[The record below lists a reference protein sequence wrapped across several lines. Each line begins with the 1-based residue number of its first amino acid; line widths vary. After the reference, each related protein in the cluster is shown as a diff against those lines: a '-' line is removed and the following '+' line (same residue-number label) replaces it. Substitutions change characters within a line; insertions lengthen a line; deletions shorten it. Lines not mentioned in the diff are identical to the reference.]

1 MEQVKAKKRSRK
13 KQQPHHTG
21 ETSTDSGAVTTNV
34 EPSGA
39 VNKPLCES
47 TRTSDNCDASFAA
60 HDVVARPDNA
70 RSPSYAETDD
80 ERPNE
85 ACHLETSTGRSTAAT
100 SEVLHGEPTGL
111 GGTDPQQSSCAAVRR
126 ERQSDEEHNI
136 AQPSKAP
143 VLTVQPVV
151 QNEDLSTA
159 PISTVQPE
167 IQTEGLSTAQLEKA
181 PIVTVQPEVKTE
193 ELSTAQLAE
202 TPISTVQPEVPTAPN
217 ECFGNLYAFPNSP
230 GAKSSVNFHDSGIEE
245 SAAATARCDDALG
258 RGKSF
263 GRLYPELSEIPE
275 SRTTMRPFTEEQ
287 VIALYQNA
295 WLKERKTLVA
305 EFVSLNQEKRLNH
318 HELYKLLE
326 NYQRSRE
333 LLAATV
339 CTVRELEEDIGKH
352 EACVWDI
359 VPDVVTGKGRCADNK
374 RVTGEHYFQRALYN
388 DDAASLLTSSSQKLL
403 KLLGEKHVLHVH
415 NASTLRIQIDYY
427 FQVIL
432 DKSTFRDIP
441 KNMPISAGT
450 QPQLTEDVAEL
461 RTCISVLFVFLRKA
475 VQDEVFVNDVQSWL
489 RMLASLLLRVA
500 SRADHF
506 FLLSHVL
513 RCPPGIHKWAISLVQ
528 VPSPLPW
535 NEHTDWHQA
544 TLGCPQL
551 DYALAALATVLLPV
565 EHREE
570 YLQPLQSAMEAAA
583 GQDPWV
589 VLDSDGEEDEPPSV
603 VHWRENDVV
612 ALVNQVPFAA
622 IFRHLLLVTPEDYDV
637 TRSSETS
644 VLKLIA
650 VASQLVS
657 IFHTGLKTYNHSRY
671 RQLTKRISRLIR
683 HTVQYVSDHWR
694 CFRLMQAQSAG
705 DSALL
710 MRLQIEYDQFFLRSV
725 NCIFYSQSTG
735 AWQFMAIL
743 PYTSVSTVMLWQ
755 LLWLLHNSY
764 QEEVQKTLLAPS
776 EICEKLQDKSHKLCF
791 EEKLCSMPQSEVY
804 FLMTSFANMAAS
816 REEEG
821 RAFTHIVAIEIFQIT
836 YLNRN
841 LRQQFAKEGRDLLSS
856 LAQKQPCVVSVLL
869 DAIDDHMMA
878 LGTMACYLMQAMPLH
893 LWLPD
898 KQDLDVIAHF
908 LLYYPLD
915 SPQSQLARLLIEN
928 LNYGFAGQGQ
938 LFLNQ
943 SLHQQLALLLLEA
956 YEKICVP
963 FEAAGYVY
971 KQVRYLSYLATGTS
985 GESSTPMGFVSWIW
999 TIMFRLKLHAFD
1011 TRHQGQLRLILD
1023 ENPPQDIAPDL
1034 EQCEWLHPIFRA
1046 SKNPCPPAVFLSISV
1061 GSIGHYREQVL
1072 SAGLKLLSSLTLG
1085 EQFAAAVKCICHIIP
1100 LFYLRQEMLTASQQ
1114 FLEDLQRL
1122 VLADNTYLAAA
1133 KSLVGSEQPG
1143 CVLKQLA
1150 ATMTS
1155 HIYQAKQW
1163 GLPSLP
1169 IKLWT
1174 LLLFHLPDI
1183 PMHRAVYKS
1192 KGRENVIYLLDIL
1205 VQLAYFEADCFESAV
1220 AQLTELL
1227 ANLAAPSASQS
1238 MMRTVFSYM
1247 LGSQTASWPA
1257 VVPLNSV
1264 PQFPWFA
1271 LAGMLAE
1278 AQLPEVASAWKA
1290 LLSAMAQSP
1299 QMSVEILMRKTMQAP
1314 LDVHLLYRWA
1324 NQALQTEADHPALP
1338 LIWQQF
1344 FFLYLQ
1350 RCPNGNSVGPR
1361 FFESAR
1367 YFPLLKK
1374 LKRRLNELADHCFQ
1388 QCTTKEGPLKDL
1400 CETLL
1405 KMYRTFGLWLE
1416 EPRLQTSSIDFSA
1429 LPSQYCPEALCAIIQ
1444 GNNQPWHHLV
1454 SMEHGR
1460 SELQSL
1466 LQAEEPRVSHPC
1478 RNRQPC
1484 EDSSEERIISRLK
1497 MYEGPMPAPAVPTLR
1512 PIIPAVPYHAPQVQE
1527 LVSTQLKVLLG
1538 HASTVTSQLDKLTK
1552 LDRVCREQLLPALYD
1567 NVAAYVHLAVP
1578 CDYREECKG
1587 PLHLRLQYYEA
1598 RQATG
1603 IMHKVEQN
1611 RTEWIATLTEV
1622 RRPPPHACCCAQVQL
1637 EACLTQLVQRHRQ
1650 ASSATKEALEALG
1663 SQLFFYLVGSLH
1675 KEMVDYAPTRQ
1686 FITLCL
1692 DMVGEEFVS
1701 NRADQCLP
1709 VLLAILND
1717 PSTVGH
1723 VAPFFSP
1730 TAANED
1736 QYALM
1741 YRSVSSCIVPSLYN
1755 AVFVLL
1761 SKFELPCW
1769 LTSCQPNRAVREQLL
1784 ESIETALCKCSINP
1798 PKALLPLIEV
1808 FHVHLHNL
1816 LLFHFPEHYS
1826 VVLAMLLRG
1835 TVSCSIPVATW
1846 AVFLQALGYCM
1857 PDEVAKEY
1865 DEEYAKHQCYLS
1877 LSETTDT
1884 INAAVN
1890 SFAELRHSDAST
1902 VKNGLY
1908 NRVKPFLP
1916 VLPRFFTVIAH
1927 CYIWEYLKAPNENLQ
1942 EAAKTVLL
1950 LYGPWLELSDGKS
1963 MYVPWLPGDAEEA
1976 ACMANSLATV
1986 LAFFHRC
1993 CHDTWNVNVLSL
2005 VWQHYFVKYVW
2016 TDPPD
2021 YVIVAVQNAFGMLPW
2036 SHFSPS
2042 VDDMR
2047 LACKLLEGKY
2057 SSHLNF
2063 LVKVF
2068 VEVPW
2073 KERLHHVQQLMPECV
2088 AEYYSCFAEL
2098 ISTLAW
2104 REDMTTFVASTLGP
2118 LQKHEWGILPVE
2130 LVHRIQKIFACN
2142 CDVHKL
2148 VKQSSCTSR
2157 TMLEFVAVM
2166 SCMVPSSSSRDSSK
2180 QLAFVNTLV
2189 DLYGSAL
2196 PAADVQDVTLLLPQL
2211 LDQCQS
2217 VQCSVA
2223 ILGRALSLLDSS
2235 CKGSA
2240 QEQALRGGLLPWL
2253 DTRSGHPVLLAILA
2267 AACTNLASVHHLV
2280 FVSEACL
2287 SAFFEG
2293 NAAADGGWGQAAGAF
2308 RVPELTLAVFR
2319 EECACQAA
2327 HLTQLCYVLH
2337 CLPQCRCLEDERI
2350 LLDQLADWVSQGRAG
2365 GESEPKLLLLWA
2377 KLLTLS
2383 LRQLDFGSSPQ
2394 AVDNLLANF
2403 CSTLGVLGEDRDTGG
2418 LLGALGMGRRS
2429 TVSLRFRFC
2438 CRAVAAFVA
2447 ARLVD
2452 STILAGQTLSRL
2464 QVLQTTKAYLP
2475 LHQEIQEALNLVQD
2489 SSLTLRDSLHLIQTL
2504 VNFFYCEKAYMRI
2517 LFFGAM

>member
-1 MEQVKAKKRSRK
+1 MEQVKPKKRSRK
-13 KQQPHHTG
+13 KQQPLHTG
-21 ETSTDSGAVTTNV
+21 ENSTDSAAVTTNV
-34 EPSGA
+34 EASGA
-39 VNKPLCES
+39 VNKPLCER
-47 TRTSDNCDASFAA
+47 TRTGDNCDAPFDA
-60 HDVVARPDNA
+60 HDVARPSSAHPDNA

-80 ERPNE
+80 ERRNE
-85 ACHLETSTGRSTAAT
+85 GCHSETSAGLSTAT
-100 SEVLHGEPTGL
+100 SEVSHEEPTGPD
-111 GGTDPQQSSCAAVRR
+111 GTDLEQSSRR
-126 ERQSDEEHNI
+126 ERQSDEERSI
-136 AQPSKAP
+136 KQPSKASI
-143 VLTVQPVV
+143 LTVQPEV
-151 QNEDLSTA
+151 QNEDLSTV

-167 IQTEGLSTAQLEKA
+167 VQAEELSTAQLPKA
-181 PIVTVQPEVKTE
+181 PIATVQPEVNTE

-217 ECFGNLYAFPNSP
+217 ESFGNLYAFPNSP
-230 GAKSSVNFHDSGIEE
+230 GAKSSVNFRDSGTEE

-258 RGKSF
+258 RSKSF
-263 GRLYPELSEIPE
+263 GKLYPELSEIPE
-275 SRTTMRPFTEEQ
+275 SRMTMRPFTEEQ

-305 EFVSLNQEKRLNH
+305 EFVSLNQEKKLNH

-326 NYQRSRE
+326 NYLRSRE

-359 VPDVVTGKGRCADNK
+359 VPDVVTGKGRCVDNK

-388 DDAASLLTSSSQKLL
+388 DDAASLMTSSSQKLL
-403 KLLGEKHVLHVH
+403 KLLGEKHVLYMH

-450 QPQLTEDVAEL
+450 QPQLTEDVSQL

-500 SRADHF
+500 SLADHF

-551 DYALAALATVLLPV
+551 DYALAALATILLPV

-570 YLQPLQSAMEAAA
+570 YLQPLQSALEAAA

-622 IFRHLLLVTPEDYDV
+622 IFRHLLLVAPEDYDV
-637 TRSSETS
+637 TRSSEQS

-657 IFHTGLKTYNHSRY
+657 IFHTGLKTYNHS
-671 RQLTKRISRLIR
+671 
-683 HTVQYVSDHWR
+683 
-694 CFRLMQAQSAG
+694 
-705 DSALL
+705 
-710 MRLQIEYDQFFLRSV
+710 
-725 NCIFYSQSTG
+725 
-735 AWQFMAIL
+735 
-743 PYTSVSTVMLWQ
+743 
-755 LLWLLHNSY
+755 
-764 QEEVQKTLLAPS
+764 
-776 EICEKLQDKSHKLCF
+776 
-791 EEKLCSMPQSEVY
+791 
-804 FLMTSFANMAAS
+804 
-816 REEEG
+816 
-821 RAFTHIVAIEIFQIT
+821 
-836 YLNRN
+836 RN

-869 DAIDDHMMA
+869 DAVDDHMMA

-893 LWLPD
+893 LWVPD

-928 LNYGFAGQGQ
+928 LNYGFGEHSQ
-938 LFLNQ
+938 LFLDQ

-1011 TRHQGQLRLILD
+1011 SRHQGQLRLILD

-1046 SKNPCPPAVFLSISV
+1046 SKNLCPPAVFLSISV

-1085 EQFAAAVKCICHIIP
+1085 EQFAAAVKCICHIMP

-1150 ATMTS
+1150 ATMTT
-1155 HIYQAKQW
+1155 HVYQAKQW

-1183 PMHRAVYKS
+1183 PMHRAVYKP
-1192 KGRENVIYLLDIL
+1192 KGRENVMYLLDVL
-1205 VQLAYFEADCFESAV
+1205 VQLAYFEADCFESV
-1220 AQLTELL
+1220 IAQLTELL

-1238 MMRTVFSYM
+1238 MMRTMFSYM
-1247 LGSQTASWPA
+1247 LGSQNASWPA

-1271 LAGMLAE
+1271 L
-1278 AQLPEVASAWKA
+1278 
-1290 LLSAMAQSP
+1290 
-1299 QMSVEILMRKTMQAP
+1299 
-1314 LDVHLLYRWA
+1314 
-1324 NQALQTEADHPALP
+1324 
-1338 LIWQQF
+1338 
-1344 FFLYLQ
+1344 

-1388 QCTTKEGPLKDL
+1388 QCATKEGLLKDL

-1444 GNNQPWHHLV
+1444 GNNHPWHHLV

-1466 LQAEEPRVSHPC
+1466 LQVEGTRVSRPC

-1497 MYEGPMPAPAVPTLR
+1497 TYEGPMPAPAVPTLR
-1512 PIIPAVPYHAPQVQE
+1512 PIIPAVPYLAPQVQE

-1538 HASTVTSQLDKLTK
+1538 HASTVTSQLDKLNK

-1611 RTEWIATLTEV
+1611 RTEWIATLTELQ
-1622 RRPPPHACCCAQVQL
+1622 RPPTTC
-1637 EACLTQLVQRHRQ
+1637 
-1650 ASSATKEALEALG
+1650 
-1663 SQLFFYLVGSLH
+1663 
-1675 KEMVDYAPTRQ
+1675 
-1686 FITLCL
+1686 
-1692 DMVGEEFVS
+1692 
-1701 NRADQCLP
+1701 
-1709 VLLAILND
+1709 
-1717 PSTVGH
+1717 
-1723 VAPFFSP
+1723 
-1730 TAANED
+1730 
-1736 QYALM
+1736 
-1741 YRSVSSCIVPSLYN
+1741 
-1755 AVFVLL
+1755 
-1761 SKFELPCW
+1761 
-1769 LTSCQPNRAVREQLL
+1769 
-1784 ESIETALCKCSINP
+1784 
-1798 PKALLPLIEV
+1798 
-1808 FHVHLHNL
+1808 L
-1816 LLFHFPEHYS
+1816 LL
-1826 VVLAMLLRG
+1826 
-1835 TVSCSIPVATW
+1835 C
-1846 AVFLQALGYCM
+1846 
-1857 PDEVAKEY
+1857 
-1865 DEEYAKHQCYLS
+1865 
-1877 LSETTDT
+1877 
-1884 INAAVN
+1884 
-1890 SFAELRHSDAST
+1890 
-1902 VKNGLY
+1902 
-1908 NRVKPFLP
+1908 
-1916 VLPRFFTVIAH
+1916 
-1927 CYIWEYLKAPNENLQ
+1927 
-1942 EAAKTVLL
+1942 
-1950 LYGPWLELSDGKS
+1950 
-1963 MYVPWLPGDAEEA
+1963 
-1976 ACMANSLATV
+1976 
-1986 LAFFHRC
+1986 
-1993 CHDTWNVNVLSL
+1993 
-2005 VWQHYFVKYVW
+2005 
-2016 TDPPD
+2016 
-2021 YVIVAVQNAFGMLPW
+2021 
-2036 SHFSPS
+2036 
-2042 VDDMR
+2042 
-2047 LACKLLEGKY
+2047 
-2057 SSHLNF
+2057 
-2063 LVKVF
+2063 
-2068 VEVPW
+2068 
-2073 KERLHHVQQLMPECV
+2073 
-2088 AEYYSCFAEL
+2088 
-2098 ISTLAW
+2098 
-2104 REDMTTFVASTLGP
+2104 
-2118 LQKHEWGILPVE
+2118 
-2130 LVHRIQKIFACN
+2130 
-2142 CDVHKL
+2142 
-2148 VKQSSCTSR
+2148 
-2157 TMLEFVAVM
+2157 
-2166 SCMVPSSSSRDSSK
+2166 
-2180 QLAFVNTLV
+2180 
-2189 DLYGSAL
+2189 
-2196 PAADVQDVTLLLPQL
+2196 
-2211 LDQCQS
+2211 
-2217 VQCSVA
+2217 
-2223 ILGRALSLLDSS
+2223 
-2235 CKGSA
+2235 
-2240 QEQALRGGLLPWL
+2240 
-2253 DTRSGHPVLLAILA
+2253 
-2267 AACTNLASVHHLV
+2267 
-2280 FVSEACL
+2280 
-2287 SAFFEG
+2287 
-2293 NAAADGGWGQAAGAF
+2293 AGA
-2308 RVPELTLAVFR
+2308 A
-2319 EECACQAA
+2319 
-2327 HLTQLCYVLH
+2327 
-2337 CLPQCRCLEDERI
+2337 
-2350 LLDQLADWVSQGRAG
+2350 
-2365 GESEPKLLLLWA
+2365 
-2377 KLLTLS
+2377 
-2383 LRQLDFGSSPQ
+2383 
-2394 AVDNLLANF
+2394 
-2403 CSTLGVLGEDRDTGG
+2403 
-2418 LLGALGMGRRS
+2418 
-2429 TVSLRFRFC
+2429 
-2438 CRAVAAFVA
+2438 
-2447 ARLVD
+2447 
-2452 STILAGQTLSRL
+2452 
-2464 QVLQTTKAYLP
+2464 
-2475 LHQEIQEALNLVQD
+2475 
-2489 SSLTLRDSLHLIQTL
+2489 
-2504 VNFFYCEKAYMRI
+2504 
-2517 LFFGAM
+2517 

>member
-1 MEQVKAKKRSRK
+1 MEQVKAKKKSRK
-13 KQQPHHTG
+13 KQPLLPA
-21 ETSTDSGAVTTNV
+21 ETSTGSASVTTNV
-34 EPSGA
+34 KASDA
-39 VNKPLCES
+39 VNKPLCDGKAVDAS
-47 TRTSDNCDASFAA
+47 SQHTGDNCDATFAA
-60 HDVVARPDNA
+60 R
-70 RSPSYAETDD
+70 DD
-80 ERPNE
+80 ERPSVHPDNAELPLYAEADHERQNE
-85 ACHLETSTGRSTAAT
+85 AGHLRTSTGRVTEAI
-100 SEVLHGEPTGL
+100 SEVSSEEPTAYDN
-111 GGTDPQQSSCAAVRR
+111 TDLRQSACAAAHR
-126 ERQSDEEHNI
+126 ERQSDEE
-136 AQPSKAP
+136 
-143 VLTVQPVV
+143 
-151 QNEDLSTA
+151 
-159 PISTVQPE
+159 
-167 IQTEGLSTAQLEKA
+167 LSTAQLAMAPTTTVSPEVPTGELGTAQLAVA
-181 PIVTVQPEVKTE
+181 PITTVPSEVPTE
-193 ELSTAQLAE
+193 ELSTAQLAMA
-202 TPISTVQPEVPTAPN
+202 PISTVEPEVPTAPD
-217 ECFGNLYAFPNSP
+217 ESFDGHYAFPSSP
-230 GAKSSVNFHDSGIEE
+230 GTRSAVRFHISGIEE
-245 SAAATARCDDALG
+245 SAAVTSRSDDSLG
-258 RGKSF
+258 RNKSV
-263 GRLYPELSEIPE
+263 GRLYPELSEVPDN
-275 SRTTMRPFTEEQ
+275 RTSMRPFTEEQ
-287 VIALYQNA
+287 IMALYENA
-295 WLKERKTLVA
+295 WLKERTTIVS

-326 NYQRSRE
+326 SYRRSRE
-333 LLAATV
+333 LLVATV
-339 CTVRELEEDIGKH
+339 CTVRELVEHIGKH
-352 EACVWDI
+352 ETCVWDI

-388 DDAASLLTSSSQKLL
+388 DDVASLMASSSQKLL
-403 KLLGEKHVLHVH
+403 KLLREKHVLYMH
-415 NASTLRIQIDYY
+415 NASTLRVQIDYY
-427 FQVIL
+427 FQLIL
-432 DKSTFRDIP
+432 DIATFRDIP
-441 KNMPISAGT
+441 KNMPISTGT
-450 QPQLTEDVAEL
+450 QPQLTEGVAEL

-500 SRADHF
+500 SLADHF

-535 NEHTDWHQA
+535 PEHTDWHQA

-551 DYALAALATVLLPV
+551 DYALAALATVMSPI
-565 EHREE
+565 EQREE
-570 YLQPLQSAMEAAA
+570 YLQPLQSALEAAA

-622 IFRHLLLVTPEDYDV
+622 IFQHLLFVIPEDYDV
-637 TRSSETS
+637 TRSSERS
-644 VLKLIA
+644 ILKLIA

-657 IFHTGLKTYNHSRY
+657 IFHTGLKTYNHSKY

-694 CFRLMQAQSAG
+694 SFRLMQTQSAS

-710 MRLQIEYDQFFLRSV
+710 MRLQVEYDQFFLRAV

-735 AWQFMAIL
+735 AWQFMAVL

-764 QEEVQKTLLAPS
+764 QEEVQQTLLAPS
-776 EICEKLQDKSHKLCF
+776 EICEKLQDKGHKLCF
-791 EEKLCSMPQSEVY
+791 EEKLCNMLQSEVF

-841 LRQQFAKEGRDLLSS
+841 IRQQFAKEGRDLLSS

-878 LGTMACYLMQAMPLH
+878 LGIMACYLMQAMPLH

-928 LNYGFAGQGQ
+928 LNYGFGEQGQ
-938 LFLNQ
+938 LFLDQ

-971 KQVRYLSYLATGTS
+971 KQVRYLSYLATGT
-985 GESSTPMGFVSWIW
+985 GDSSTPMGFVSWTW
-999 TIMFRLKLHAFD
+999 TILFRLKLHAFD
-1011 TRHQGQLRLILD
+1011 SNHQGQLHLILD

-1046 SKNPCPPAVFLSISV
+1046 SKDLCPPAIFLSISV
-1061 GSIGHYREQVL
+1061 GSVGHYREQVL
-1072 SAGLKLLSSLTLG
+1072 TTGLKLLSTLTLG
-1085 EQFAAAVKCICHIIP
+1085 EQFAAAVKCICHILP
-1100 LFYLRQEMLTASQQ
+1100 LFYLRQEMLTTSQQ

-1155 HIYQAKQW
+1155 HVCQAKHW
-1163 GLPSLP
+1163 GFPSLP
-1169 IKLWT
+1169 IKLWI

-1183 PMHRAVYKS
+1183 PMHRAMYKT
-1192 KGRENVIYLLDIL
+1192 KGRENVMYLLDVL
-1205 VQLAYFEADCFESAV
+1205 VQLAYFEADCLDSV
-1220 AQLTELL
+1220 IAQFTELL
-1227 ANLAAPSASQS
+1227 ANLTVPAASQS
-1238 MMRTVFSYM
+1238 MVRTVFSYV
-1247 LGSQTASWPA
+1247 LGSQIASWPA
-1257 VVPLNSV
+1257 IVPLHSV

-1290 LLSAMAQSP
+1290 FLSNIAQLP
-1299 QMSVEILMRKTMQAP
+1299 QVSVDIVVRKTMQAP
-1314 LDVHLLYRWA
+1314 VDVLLLYRWA
-1324 NQALQTEADHPALP
+1324 HQALQTKGDHQALP

-1361 FFESAR
+1361 FFESAK

-1374 LKRRLNELADHCFQ
+1374 IKQRLNELADHCFQ
-1388 QCTTKEGPLKDL
+1388 QCAIEEGPSKNL
-1400 CETLL
+1400 CELLL

-1416 EPRLQTSSIDFSA
+1416 EPRLQTTSIDFSA
-1429 LPSQYCPEALCAIIQ
+1429 LPSQYCPEALCSIIQ
-1444 GNNQPWHHLV
+1444 GNNQLWHQLV
-1454 SMEHGR
+1454 SMEKGR
-1460 SELQSL
+1460 HELQSL
-1466 LQAEEPRVSHPC
+1466 HLAEEPHISRPC

-1484 EDSSEERIISRLK
+1484 EDAPEERIISRLK
-1497 MYEGPMPAPAVPTLR
+1497 TYEGPMPAPAVPTLR
-1512 PIIPAVPYHAPQVQE
+1512 PIIPAVPCLAPQVQE
-1527 LVSTQLKVLLG
+1527 LVSTQLRVLLG
-1538 HASTVTSQLDKLTK
+1538 HASTVTDQLDKLTK
-1552 LDRVCREQLLPALYD
+1552 LDRVCREELLPALYD
-1567 NVAAYVHLAVP
+1567 NVSAFVHLAVP
-1578 CDYREECKG
+1578 CDYHEECKG

-1603 IMHKVEQN
+1603 ILHNIEQN
-1611 RTEWIATLTEV
+1611 RTEWIATLTELQ
-1622 RRPPPHACCCAQVQL
+1622 RPPPHASCCAHVQL

-1650 ASSATKEALEALG
+1650 ASSANKEALEALG
-1663 SQLFFYLVGSLH
+1663 SQLFFDLVGSLH
-1675 KEMVDYAPTRQ
+1675 KEIVEHAPTRQ

-1701 NRADQCLP
+1701 NRANQCLP

-1717 PSTVGH
+1717 PSIVGH

-1730 TAANED
+1730 TSANED

-1741 YRSVSSCIVPSLYN
+1741 YQSVSSCIVPRLYN

-1784 ESIETALCKCSINP
+1784 ESVEVALCKCGINP
-1798 PKALLPLIEV
+1798 PQALLPLVEV

-1816 LLFHFPEHYS
+1816 LRFHFPEHYT

-1846 AVFLQALGYCM
+1846 GVFLQALGYCM
-1857 PDEVAKEY
+1857 PDEVAMAY
-1865 DEEYAKHQCYLS
+1865 DEEYAKHQCFLS
-1877 LSETTDT
+1877 LAETTDT
-1884 INAAVN
+1884 INATVKC
-1890 SFAELRHSDAST
+1890 FAALRKSDAST

-1908 NRVKPFLP
+1908 SRVKPFLP
-1916 VLPRFFTVIAH
+1916 VLPRFFAVTAH
-1927 CYIWEYLKAPNENLQ
+1927 CYIWENLKAPDDNLQ

-1950 LYGPWLELSDGKS
+1950 LYGPWLELSEGKS
-1963 MYVPWLPGDAEEA
+1963 VCAPWLPGDTEEA
-1976 ACMANSLATV
+1976 AIMANSLAAALTF
-1986 LAFFHRC
+1986 LHRC
-1993 CHDTWNVNVLSL
+1993 CHNTWNVNVLSL

-2016 TDPPD
+2016 TNPPE
-2021 YVIVAVQNAFGMLPW
+2021 YVIVALQAALTSLPW
-2036 SHFSPS
+2036 SQFSPC

-2057 SSHLNF
+2057 SSHLDF

-2073 KERLHHVQQLMPECV
+2073 KERLHHAQQLMPECV
-2088 AEYYSCFAEL
+2088 VEYYSCFAEL
-2098 ISTLAW
+2098 VATLAW
-2104 REDMTTFVASTLGP
+2104 REDMTTFIASTLGS
-2118 LQKHEWGILPVE
+2118 LYVLEWGILPVE

-2142 CDVHKL
+2142 CDVHQL

-2157 TMLEFVAVM
+2157 TMLEFVTVV
-2166 SCMVPSSSSRDSSK
+2166 SCMVPGSSSRDPSK
-2180 QLAFVNTLV
+2180 QLAFVSLLV
-2189 DLYGSAL
+2189 ELYGPAL
-2196 PAADVQDVTLLLPQL
+2196 QIADVQDVALLLPQL

-2217 VQCSVA
+2217 VQSSVA
-2223 ILGRALSLLDSS
+2223 ILGRALSLLDSAS
-2235 CKGSA
+2235 KGST
-2240 QEQALRGGLLPWL
+2240 QEQALRGSLLPWL

-2280 FVSEACL
+2280 FVTEACL

-2293 NAAADGGWGQAAGAF
+2293 NAAADGGWRQAAGAF
-2308 RVPELTLAVFR
+2308 RVPELTVAVFR

-2327 HLTQLCYVLH
+2327 HLTQLCYVLY
-2337 CLPQCRCLEDERI
+2337 CLPQCRCPEDERI

-2377 KLLTLS
+2377 KLLALS
-2383 LRQLDFGSSPQ
+2383 FRQLDFGSSPQ
-2394 AVDNLLANF
+2394 AVDNLLANV
-2403 CSTLGVLGEDRDTGG
+2403 CSTLSILGEDRDTGG

-2452 STILAGQTLSRL
+2452 NTVLASQTLSRL
-2464 QVLQTTKAYLP
+2464 QILQTTKAYMP
-2475 LHQEIQEALNLVQD
+2475 LQQEIQEALNLVQD

-2504 VNFFYCEKAYMRI
+2504 VNFFYCEKAYLRI
-2517 LFFGAM
+2517 LFFGIM

>member
-1 MEQVKAKKRSRK
+1 MEQVKAKKKSRK
-13 KQQPHHTG
+13 KQPLLPA
-21 ETSTDSGAVTTNV
+21 ETSIGSASVTTNV
-34 EPSGA
+34 KGSDA
-39 VNKPLCES
+39 VNKPLCDGEAVDAS
-47 TRTSDNCDASFAA
+47 SQHPGDNCDATFAA
-60 HDVVARPDNA
+60 REERPSVHPGNA
-70 RSPSYAETDD
+70 DLPLYAEADH
-80 ERPNE
+80 EQHNE
-85 ACHLETSTGRSTAAT
+85 AGHLRTSTGRVTET
-100 SEVLHGEPTGL
+100 ISEVSPEEPTAYDD
-111 GGTDPQQSSCAAVRR
+111 TDL
-126 ERQSDEEHNI
+126 RQSDE
-136 AQPSKAP
+136 A
-143 VLTVQPVV
+143 
-151 QNEDLSTA
+151 
-159 PISTVQPE
+159 
-167 IQTEGLSTAQLEKA
+167 LSTAQLAMAPTTTVSPEVPTGELSTAQMAVA
-181 PIVTVQPEVKTE
+181 PITTVPPEVPTE
-193 ELSTAQLAE
+193 ELSTAQLAMA
-202 TPISTVQPEVPTAPN
+202 PISTVEPEVPTAPA
-217 ECFGNLYAFPNSP
+217 ETFDSHYAFPSSP
-230 GAKSSVNFHDSGIEE
+230 SAKSAVRFHVSGMEE
-245 SAAATARCDDALG
+245 SAAVTALSDDSLG
-258 RGKSF
+258 RNKSV
-263 GRLYPELSEIPE
+263 GRLYPELSEIPDN
-275 SRTTMRPFTEEQ
+275 RTCMRPFTEEQ
-287 VIALYQNA
+287 VMALYENA
-295 WLKERKTLVA
+295 WLKERTTIVA

-326 NYQRSRE
+326 SYLRSRE

-339 CTVRELEEDIGKH
+339 CTVRELEEDVGKH
-352 EACVWDI
+352 ETCVWDI

-388 DDAASLLTSSSQKLL
+388 DDVASLMASSSKELL
-403 KLLGEKHVLHVH
+403 KLLREKHVLYMH
-415 NASTLRIQIDYY
+415 NASTLRVQIDYY
-427 FQVIL
+427 FQLIL
-432 DKSTFRDIP
+432 DISTFRDIP
-441 KNMPISAGT
+441 KNMPISTGT
-450 QPQLTEDVAEL
+450 QPQLTEGVAEL

-500 SRADHF
+500 SLADHF

-535 NEHTDWHQA
+535 PAHTDWHQA

-551 DYALAALATVLLPV
+551 DYALAALATVMSPI
-565 EHREE
+565 EQREE
-570 YLQPLQSAMEAAA
+570 YLQPLQSALEAAA

-622 IFRHLLLVTPEDYDV
+622 IFQHLLFVIPEDYDV
-637 TRSSETS
+637 TRSSEQS

-694 CFRLMQAQSAG
+694 SFRLMQAQSAS

-710 MRLQIEYDQFFLRSV
+710 MRLQVEYDQFFLRAV

-735 AWQFMAIL
+735 AWQFMAVL

-764 QEEVQKTLLAPS
+764 QEEVQQKLLAPS
-776 EICEKLQDKSHKLCF
+776 EICEKLQDKGHKLCF
-791 EEKLCSMPQSEVY
+791 EEKLCNMLQSEVF

-816 REEEG
+816 RDEEG

-878 LGTMACYLMQAMPLH
+878 LGIMACYLMQAMPLH

-898 KQDLDVIAHF
+898 KQDQDVIAHF

-928 LNYGFAGQGQ
+928 LNYGFGEQGQ
-938 LFLNQ
+938 LFLDQ

-963 FEAAGYVY
+963 FQAAGYVY
-971 KQVRYLSYLATGTS
+971 KQVRYLSYLATGT

-1011 TRHQGQLRLILD
+1011 SDHQAQLRLILD
-1023 ENPPQDIAPDL
+1023 GNPPQDIAPDL

-1046 SKNPCPPAVFLSISV
+1046 SKDLCPPAIFLSISV
-1061 GSIGHYREQVL
+1061 GSVGHYRDQVL
-1072 SAGLKLLSSLTLG
+1072 TTGLKLLSTLTLG
-1085 EQFAAAVKCICHIIP
+1085 EQFAAAVKCIRHILP
-1100 LFYLRQEMLTASQQ
+1100 LFYLHQEMLTASQQ

-1122 VLADNTYLAAA
+1122 VLADNTYVAAA

-1155 HIYQAKQW
+1155 HVCQAKRW

-1169 IKLWT
+1169 IKLWI

-1183 PMHRAVYKS
+1183 PMHRAVYKT
-1192 KGRENVIYLLDIL
+1192 KGRENVMYLLDVL
-1205 VQLAYFEADCFESAV
+1205 VQLAYFEADCLESV
-1220 AQLTELL
+1220 IAQLTELL
-1227 ANLAAPSASQS
+1227 ANLAAPAASQS
-1238 MMRTVFSYM
+1238 MVRTVFSYV
-1247 LGSQTASWPA
+1247 LGSQIASWPA
-1257 VVPLNSV
+1257 IVPLHSV

-1278 AQLPEVASAWKA
+1278 AQVPEVASAWKA
-1290 LLSAMAQSP
+1290 VLSNMAQSP
-1299 QMSVEILMRKTMQAP
+1299 QLSVEIVVRKTMQAP
-1314 LDVHLLYRWA
+1314 LDVLLLYRWA
-1324 NQALQTEADHPALP
+1324 HQALQTKGDHQALL

-1361 FFESAR
+1361 FFESAK

-1374 LKRRLNELADHCFQ
+1374 IKRRLNELADHWFQ
-1388 QCTTKEGPLKDL
+1388 QCAIEEGPSKNL
-1400 CETLL
+1400 CEMLL

-1416 EPRLQTSSIDFSA
+1416 EPRLQATSIDFSA

-1444 GNNQPWHHLV
+1444 GNNQPWHQLV
-1454 SMEHGR
+1454 SVEQGR
-1460 SELQSL
+1460 HELQSL
-1466 LQAEEPRVSHPC
+1466 HLAEEPHVSRPC

-1484 EDSSEERIISRLK
+1484 EDAPEERIISRLK
-1497 MYEGPMPAPAVPTLR
+1497 TYEGPMPAPAVPTLR
-1512 PIIPAVPYHAPQVQE
+1512 PIIPAAPCLAPQVQE
-1527 LVSTQLKVLLG
+1527 MVSTQLRVLQG
-1538 HASTVTSQLDKLTK
+1538 QASTVIGQLDKLTK
-1552 LDRVCREQLLPALYD
+1552 LDRVCREELLPALYD
-1567 NVAAYVHLAVP
+1567 NVSAYVHLAVP
-1578 CDYREECKG
+1578 CDYHEECKG

-1598 RQATG
+1598 RQAMG
-1603 IMHKVEQN
+1603 ILHKIEQN
-1611 RTEWIATLTEV
+1611 RTEWIATLTELQ
-1622 RRPPPHACCCAQVQL
+1622 RPPPHASCCAHVQL

-1650 ASSATKEALEALG
+1650 ASSANKEALEALG
-1663 SQLFFYLVGSLH
+1663 SQLFFDLVGSLH
-1675 KEMVDYAPTRQ
+1675 NEMVEHAPTRQ

-1701 NRADQCLP
+1701 NRANQCLP

-1730 TAANED
+1730 AAANED

-1741 YRSVSSCIVPSLYN
+1741 YQSVSSCIVPRLYN

-1761 SKFELPCW
+1761 TKFELPCW

-1784 ESIETALCKCSINP
+1784 ESVEVALCKCGVNP
-1798 PKALLPLIEV
+1798 PEALLPLVEV

-1816 LLFHFPEHYS
+1816 LQFHFPDHYS

-1835 TVSCSIPVATW
+1835 TVSCSIPVTTW
-1846 AVFLQALGYCM
+1846 GIFLQALGYCM
-1857 PDEVAKEY
+1857 PDEVAMAY
-1865 DEEYAKHQCYLS
+1865 DEEYAKHQCFLS
-1877 LSETTDT
+1877 LAETTDT
-1884 INAAVN
+1884 INATVK
-1890 SFAELRHSDAST
+1890 SFVALRKSDAST

-1908 NRVKPFLP
+1908 SRVKPFLP
-1916 VLPRFFTVIAH
+1916 VLPRFFAVTTH
-1927 CYIWEYLKAPNENLQ
+1927 CYIWENVKAPNDNLQ

-1950 LYGPWLELSDGKS
+1950 LYGPWLELSEGKS
-1963 MYVPWLPGDAEEA
+1963 ICAPWLPGDAKEA
-1976 ACMANSLATV
+1976 ASMANSLAAA
-1986 LAFFHRC
+1986 LNFFHRC
-1993 CHDTWNVNVLSL
+1993 CHNTWNVNVLSL

-2016 TDPPD
+2016 TNPPE
-2021 YVIVAVQNAFGMLPW
+2021 YVIVTLQAALGTLPW
-2036 SHFSPS
+2036 SQFSPS

-2047 LACKLLEGKY
+2047 LACKLLEEKY
-2057 SSHLNF
+2057 SRHLAF

-2073 KERLHHVQQLMPECV
+2073 KERLHHAQQLMPECV
-2088 AEYYSCFAEL
+2088 VEYYSCFAEL
-2098 ISTLAW
+2098 VATLAW
-2104 REDMTTFVASTLGP
+2104 REDMTTFIASALGS
-2118 LQKHEWGILPVE
+2118 LYEHEWGILPVE
-2130 LVHRIQKIFACN
+2130 LVHRIQKTFACN
-2142 CDVHKL
+2142 CDVYQL

-2157 TMLEFVAVM
+2157 TMLEFMAVV
-2166 SCMVPSSSSRDSSK
+2166 SCMVPGSSSRDPNK
-2180 QLAFVNTLV
+2180 QLAFVSLLV
-2189 DLYGSAL
+2189 ELYGPAL
-2196 PAADVQDVTLLLPQL
+2196 PVADVQDVALLLPQL

-2217 VQCSVA
+2217 VQSSVA
-2223 ILGRALSLLDSS
+2223 ILGRALSLLDSAS
-2235 CKGSA
+2235 KGSA
-2240 QEQALRGGLLPWL
+2240 QEQALRGGLLPWF

-2267 AACTNLASVHHLV
+2267 AACTSLASVHHLV
-2280 FVSEACL
+2280 FVTEACL

-2308 RVPELTLAVFR
+2308 RVPELTVAVFR

-2337 CLPQCRCLEDERI
+2337 CLPQCRCPEDEHI

-2377 KLLTLS
+2377 KLLALS
-2383 LRQLDFGSSPQ
+2383 FRQLDFGSSPQ
-2394 AVDNLLANF
+2394 AIDNLLANL

-2447 ARLVD
+2447 ARLADNTV
-2452 STILAGQTLSRL
+2452 LASQTLSRL
-2464 QVLQTTKAYLP
+2464 QILQTTKAYLP
-2475 LHQEIQEALNLVQD
+2475 LQQEIQEALNLVQD

-2504 VNFFYCEKAYMRI
+2504 VNFFYCEKAFLRI
-2517 LFFGAM
+2517 LFFGIM